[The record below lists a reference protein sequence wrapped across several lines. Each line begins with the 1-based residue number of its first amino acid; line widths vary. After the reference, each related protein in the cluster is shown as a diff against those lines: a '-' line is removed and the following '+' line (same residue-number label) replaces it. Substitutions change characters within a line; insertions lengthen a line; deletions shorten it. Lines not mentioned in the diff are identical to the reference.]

1 MGKTKLVI
9 LTVIISILLFGILAT
24 LYSISYVRESE
35 NEIVTLT
42 PNIKNISIVDTNGHV
57 SIVRDKVS
65 SLRFNL
71 EAKGMFASL
80 SNIKLTYYTIDNSL
94 YIYISNPSSFYQIYC
109 VNISIELP
117 EYSYNNITI
126 NMANGEI
133 SLCNIYSNL
142 SNLDISNGIID
153 LNSVSFSN
161 GLLFISNGE
170 IKLENAEANFLNAS
184 VNNGEIISN
193 FTNAYPHSS
202 YTLTVNN
209 GEIKINLANNLI
221 HVIPSVNNGKIYING
236 EKMNETSIASV
247 VNAHVNNGEIKIY
260 NLFTK

>member
-1 MGKTKLVI
+1 MAILVDI
-9 LTVIISILLFGILAT
+9 MLEVQPKYLLLNA
-24 LYSISYVRESE
+24 LVK
-35 NEIVTLT
+35 
-42 PNIKNISIVDTNGHV
+42 IKNISIVDTNGHV

-65 SLRFNL
+65 SLHFNL
-71 EAKGMFASL
+71 VAKGLFASL
-80 SNIKLTYYTIDNSL
+80 NDIKLTYYTIDNSL
-94 YIYISNPSSFYQIYC
+94 YVYVSNPNSFYQTYS
-109 VNISIELP
+109 VDISIELP

-142 SNLDISNGIID
+142 SNLEISNGIID

-170 IKLENAEANFLNAS
+170 IKLENVEANFLSAS
-184 VNNGEIISN
+184 
-193 FTNAYPHSS
+193 
-202 YTLTVNN
+202 VNN
-209 GEIKINLANNLI
+209 GEIKINLANNSI

-236 EKMNETSIASV
+236 EKMNETSISSI